1 MKTSRDRRH
10 QREKKETLRSI
21 LLGNLFSFLK
31 ITKKDVAKLFIQE

>member
-21 LLGNLFSFLK
+21 LLGNLF
-31 ITKKDVAKLFIQE
+31 VAA